1 MKFFYLLKKKLKNKF
16 KKKKKTFYIYQGHHF
31 TEDAQNSNL
40 ILPGLTF
47 LEKKGTYLNIEGFIQ
62 QNDQFLNLNSEQ
74 RKDSIIFKY
83 LYKYLIN
90 KNQLKEKSLFLIFK
104 EVLPYLSKKKLKIID
119 PISENKKITNI
130 NVNFLSSLIK
140 NYYYSNI
147 LEQYSKILINS
158 KKLIKNNNNFN

>member
-1 MKFFYLLKKKLKNKF
+1 
-16 KKKKKTFYIYQGHHF
+16 
-31 TEDAQNSNL
+31 
-40 ILPGLTF
+40 
-47 LEKKGTYLNIEGFIQ
+47 
-62 QNDQFLNLNSEQ
+62 
-74 RKDSIIFKY
+74 
-83 LYKYLIN
+83 
-90 KNQLKEKSLFLIFK
+90 LKEKNLFLIFK